1 MYPAGELRTFV
12 NKFTQQMLSG
22 ASRRAQAESG
32 QPSNEN
38 VLISLLRAAVYG
50 RCPSQLTSHM
60 NWLVPCEKRPHPAAR
75 APICPKPR
83 RGRYS
88 YVGMA
93 DQQRRAIL
101 RRHELASVVDI
112 VRQRCQR
119 ILYRGNTV
127 AFGVERRITW
137 RQW

>member
-1 MYPAGELRTFV
+1 
-12 NKFTQQMLSG
+12 MLSK
-22 ASRRAQAESG
+22 ASRQTQAESG

-38 VLISLLRAAVYG
+38 VLISLLRAAMYG
-50 RCPSQLTSHM
+50 RCPSHLTSHM
-60 NWLVPCEKRPHPAAR
+60 NWLVPCEKRPHPAAIR
-75 APICPKPR
+75 TRNIQSPSAE
-83 RGRYS
+83 GHS
-88 YVGMA
+88 YVGMG

-101 RRHELASVVDI
+101 PQHELASVVDI

-137 RQW
+137 RQREP